1 MQTLLTCFVTRL
13 QTKFLLLIIRA
24 SKRIYILVIGQ
35 ISSFANILPANW
47 FRLAYSPIF
56 YPSNIFPRTVICVKY
71 NLYSTLYCT
80 YSSDNKE
87 YRCPRRVS
95 TVICIHDPECTVPDC
110 SGHGVCNEEY
120 RCVCH
125 SPWIG
130 YGCHLVNC
138 TETNCSGRGT
148 CSEGT

>member
-56 YPSNIFPRTVICVKY
+56 YPSNIFPRTVHTYYTHTHIQTYVPDIYQWQNGPLQYQVSVAAEWNSYDRPAPTVQSSAHQLAITVAAVQDASRPNQCLITGRV
-71 NLYSTLYCT
+71 
-80 YSSDNKE
+80 YSSSWI
-87 YRCPRRVS
+87 CP
-95 TVICIHDPECTVPDC
+95 I
-110 SGHGVCNEEY
+110 
-120 RCVCH
+120 
-125 SPWIG
+125 
-130 YGCHLVNC
+130 
-138 TETNCSGRGT
+138 TNNY
-148 CSEGT
+148 